1 MQKWYNGYKFGN
13 TGQIYNPWSI
23 VNYISR
29 HEEGFKAY
37 WINTG
42 TDSLIKS
49 RIVEPDLNRTYDTLQ
64 RLIAGQTIE
73 KRIVDSFVFADFDTK
88 GSRNNNLPIYS
99 RSFARW
105 RPRHFVCGVDCCQAS
120 P

>member
-1 MQKWYNGYKFGN
+1 MVQRLQIWQYRY
-13 TGQIYNPWSI
+13 QIYNPWSI

-29 HEEGFKAY
+29 YEEGFKAY

-64 RLIAGQTIE
+64 RLIAGKTIE
-73 KRIVDSFVFADFDTK
+73 KK
-88 GSRNNNLPIYS
+88 NSRQLCLC
-99 RSFARW
+99 RF
-105 RPRHFVCGVDCCQAS
+105 
-120 P
+120 